1 MALSLVGTDF
11 RRSQDQKGFT
21 VGTVEKYKTEAHAL
35 KAEEGV
41 RLMINDGML
50 RREQVLFCGILDRFL
65 LHQKQAEDAEQITHN
80 TLASYRS
87 MIANISDPSGATTI
101 SKTLGPLWCR
111 NGFASSSSRL
121 STQGHIR
128 SLMYRLFDKA
138 MLWELLNIESCGSAC
153 TPEGTARRSWIKE
166 KTFLHSK
173 L

>member
-65 LHQKQAEDAEQITHN
+65 IDQKQAEDAEQITHS

-87 MIANISDPSGATTI
+87 MICNISDPSGATTI

-111 NGFASSSSRL
+111 NGFPSSSSRL
-121 STQGHIR
+121 STRDI
-128 SLMYRLFDKA
+128 FD
-138 MLWELLNIESCGSAC
+138 
-153 TPEGTARRSWIKE
+153 P
-166 KTFLHSK
+166 
-173 L
+173 